1 LHSLVLSAAIFL
13 KAVFVDSWSL
23 AGFTAGPDIASSRL
37 LAMAS
42 AALLFLIGSGMYFKK
57 RRELSYET
65 GLWNEYFASR
75 RFAAGGN
82 GHENRLWETYL
93 SMALVLVLFI
103 SALELRGSWVTVA
116 WTAEWA
122 VLLLAGLRY
131 SPRINLYGLLLAGL
145 MAFKNLFYDS
155 FALGPPTSLE
165 TFRPFAFGV
174 TIVAFLAAAVVYRL
188 NENEPAFAPELPRW
202 LPFGGVEY
210 RKHPLWPYYFVGGV
224 VLVTVLLMAEL
235 QDGAISAAWA
245 VEAIVLIVIG
255 FRVEL
260 SLVRRVGIIL
270 FLITIVKVF
279 VLDVA
284 GLEPL
289 FRIVSFIVLGVI
301 LLLASFIYSRYRV
314 MI

>member
-1 LHSLVLSAAIFL
+1 
-13 KAVFVDSWSL
+13 
-23 AGFTAGPDIASSRL
+23 
-37 LAMAS
+37 
-42 AALLFLIGSGMYFKK
+42 
-57 RRELSYET
+57 
-65 GLWNEYFASR
+65 
-75 RFAAGGN
+75 
-82 GHENRLWETYL
+82 
-93 SMALVLVLFI
+93 
-103 SALELRGSWVTVA
+103 
-116 WTAEWA
+116 
-122 VLLLAGLRY
+122 
-131 SPRINLYGLLLAGL
+131 